1 MGITI
6 EVYRSRIGSHHNFT
20 NCRNRLHCFK
30 GKVWNQILIM
40 IYFNTFCFPYLKSQ
54 LKKAKSNR
62 EVCQWYVQ
70 MIYYHVYVPL
80 LLRLSNDVEE
90 NPGPRTI
97 NDIVDP
103 TYTVHADFNQGN
115 ELMFGMN
122 AGKQCVA
129 MSLYAIVYKEIKSV
143 NIWDRIMLNSILICG
158 NSLYSII
165 SQNINKNY
173 LLLTDV
179 PEFVDIENHTFNLQ
193 YSNSFSGALHMCE
206 DSLPYVTL
214 EHALNE
220 VFLTLHYNSCLLTIG
235 MNTVAIVMPFP
246 GVFKVFDSHSRD
258 LFGRLSELGYCVL
271 ISVEGVE
278 NLGEYFQL
286 TSMSNAVIL
295 FELKGVTCIDN
306 DMGTELSARVLSKL
320 NTKQIR
326 IQNETTEQREARLA
340 KMREYN
346 NSNRAKR
353 QNETTEQREAR
364 LQKMREYIKNSRKRT
379 KTNET
384 TKQRE
389 ARLAKMREYKNSKK
403 GTRTNETTEQREARL
418 ARERE
423 RKRASR
429 KRASS
434 QKQSEKKSDYSSH
447 PIGEETSN
455 PISNSFLGENTD
467 KLALVRR
474 FHNSVSA
481 GPLYICT
488 CCDQLWYKHSVLPA
502 DRVRMV
508 NPDMTKFLQSI
519 RSVDGIEWV
528 CQTCNN
534 HLKKGKVPPC
544 AIANGMQFPEKP
556 SFFDLNELECRLI
569 APRLAFHKIFQA
581 PRGGQLKITGNVVN
595 VPADVNST
603 VNMLPRLSDETGT
616 IKVQLK
622 RRLQYKSSALS
633 LNIRPHKVM
642 QAAAWLVNTSPLY
655 EGEGITI
662 DQNWLRSLPV
672 SADETCDSIEMQN
685 DADNETTSNIPD
697 DQWSEDEAEIPA
709 GTTDSMLTTSDFVS
723 DNEKQEIYNFAPG
736 EGNKPLSVFRDQFSE
751 EMAYPG
757 IFLGQK
763 RPDEKE
769 RLRNV
774 HYSEICKSELRRSD
788 RRAAMCV
795 ENIFFKAKKLQMKF
809 LIGQSQIALRKN
821 KVGNRT
827 LTAGVLKTTEGLQSL
842 INHDD
847 GFRFLKTLRGSPPY
861 FEKAK
866 KDLFAMIRQLGPASL
881 FCSFSSAETKWNHLL
896 RILGKLIDHKDYSA
910 EELNNLTWEEKCRL
924 IQSDPVTCARH
935 FDFQFNSFLKDV
947 LMSELAPL
955 GKIKDWFYRVE
966 YQQRG
971 SPHIHMLIWLDNA
984 PVFGVD
990 KDEDVVAYI
999 DRIITC
1005 SKPESDP
1012 ELQDLVNRQTH
1023 RHSHT
1028 CRKKSKKICRFN
1040 YPQPPMR
1047 CTQILYPLDNDICPA
1062 VVKSSKELW
1071 KSMKNELNDFKEG
1084 KDITFGELLQEL
1096 DVSERQYIL
1105 AIRSSLNSPTIFLK
1119 RGPNELRINNYN
1131 PTCLRAWRANMDIQ
1145 YVLDVYACA
1154 MYIVSYISKAQKG
1167 MSELLRKAVEEAKEG
1182 NTNIKQQV
1190 RDIGNKFLNSVEISA
1205 QEAVYVVLQL
1215 PMRKA
1220 SRSVI
1225 FINTSPPAERVE
1237 LLKPLSEIENL
1248 SDDCEEIQS
1257 GGLLKRYTKRPECM
1271 QNITLADWAAWYD
1284 SCGKKGYRKTNKKC
1298 DVDNLL
1304 LENEEEENDDE
1315 LLNDN
1320 PGVSTG
1326 SKELKKRTQA
1336 RIIRSVWFN
1345 KEAQPEKHYREL
1357 LMLFTSWR
1365 NEETDLLK
1373 NYSTFEEHY
1382 LARRDEI
1389 SEQMQQYAICSED
1402 LNEVGN
1408 HLQECDDDA
1417 YDIIAPVTQDAERQD
1432 EDEGCTDT
1440 HPDLNETFDHLSDNL
1455 GIPSTQQNNEPLIL
1469 NEMQDDEYRGLVQM
1483 LNKKQRE
1490 FFYHALHLIKTSE
1503 KPFYAFLSGGGG
1515 VGKSHLIK
1523 SIYQAALKYYNSR
1536 TGEDFRRIQ
1545 ILLLAPTGKA
1555 AYLIKGNTIHSA
1567 FGIPASQ
1574 SLKNYKPLDSGRL
1587 NTMRCELGALKLI
1600 LLDEVSMVGNSMFI
1614 VQLNNRLKDLK
1625 GSKDDFGGV
1634 SIITLGDLFQL
1645 KPVMDGYVFTDVQ
1658 CLNSYNIL
1666 APNLWRKYF
1675 KMFELDEIMRQ
1686 RESKMFAEILNRLRE
1701 GNHTASDLQKLK
1713 GRCVEESECPT
1724 EAPRLFIQNSLVDQY
1739 NDKVHQSFDSV
1750 SKYTIKAHDSVI
1762 GACSTELKEK
1772 IMRQIPYVPLKNS
1785 KQLLIN

>member
-1 MGITI
+1 
-6 EVYRSRIGSHHNFT
+6 
-20 NCRNRLHCFK
+20 
-30 GKVWNQILIM
+30 
-40 IYFNTFCFPYLKSQ
+40 
-54 LKKAKSNR
+54 
-62 EVCQWYVQ
+62 
-70 MIYYHVYVPL
+70 
-80 LLRLSNDVEE
+80 
-90 NPGPRTI
+90 
-97 NDIVDP
+97 
-103 TYTVHADFNQGN
+103 
-115 ELMFGMN
+115 
-122 AGKQCVA
+122 
-129 MSLYAIVYKEIKSV
+129 
-143 NIWDRIMLNSILICG
+143 
-158 NSLYSII
+158 
-165 SQNINKNY
+165 
-173 LLLTDV
+173 
-179 PEFVDIENHTFNLQ
+179 
-193 YSNSFSGALHMCE
+193 
-206 DSLPYVTL
+206 
-214 EHALNE
+214 
-220 VFLTLHYNSCLLTIG
+220 
-235 MNTVAIVMPFP
+235 
-246 GVFKVFDSHSRD
+246 
-258 LFGRLSELGYCVL
+258 
-271 ISVEGVE
+271 
-278 NLGEYFQL
+278 
-286 TSMSNAVIL
+286 
-295 FELKGVTCIDN
+295 
-306 DMGTELSARVLSKL
+306 
-320 NTKQIR
+320 
-326 IQNETTEQREARLA
+326 
-340 KMREYN
+340 
-346 NSNRAKR
+346 
-353 QNETTEQREAR
+353 
-364 LQKMREYIKNSRKRT
+364 
-379 KTNET
+379 
-384 TKQRE
+384 
-389 ARLAKMREYKNSKK
+389 
-403 GTRTNETTEQREARL
+403 
-418 ARERE
+418 
-423 RKRASR
+423 
-429 KRASS
+429 
-434 QKQSEKKSDYSSH
+434 
-447 PIGEETSN
+447 
-455 PISNSFLGENTD
+455 
-467 KLALVRR
+467 
-474 FHNSVSA
+474 
-481 GPLYICT
+481 
-488 CCDQLWYKHSVLPA
+488 
-502 DRVRMV
+502 
-508 NPDMTKFLQSI
+508 
-519 RSVDGIEWV
+519 
-528 CQTCNN
+528 
-534 HLKKGKVPPC
+534 
-544 AIANGMQFPEKP
+544 
-556 SFFDLNELECRLI
+556 
-569 APRLAFHKIFQA
+569 
-581 PRGGQLKITGNVVN
+581 
-595 VPADVNST
+595 
-603 VNMLPRLSDETGT
+603 MLPRLPDETGT

-672 SADETCDSIEMQN
+672 SADESCGSIETQN
-685 DADNETTSNIPD
+685 DACNETTSNIPD

-763 RPDEKE
+763 RPDDKE

-821 KVGNRT
+821 KMGNRT

-896 RILGKLIDHKDYSA
+896 RILGKLIDHKDYSD

-935 FDFQFNSFLKDV
+935 FDFQFNTFLKDV

-1028 CRKKSKKICRFN
+1028 CRKKSKNICRFN

-1047 CTQILYPLDNDICPA
+1047 CTQILYPLDNDTSPA
-1062 VVKSSKELW
+1062 VAKSSKELW
-1071 KSMKNELNDFKEG
+1071 KSMKNKLNDFKEG
-1084 KDITFGELLQEL
+1084 KDITFDELLQEL

-1105 AIRSSLNSPTIFLK
+1105 AIQSSLKSPTIFLK
-1119 RGPNELRINNYN
+1119 RSPNELRINNYN
-1131 PTCLRAWRANMDIQ
+1131 RKCLRAWRANMDIQ

-1215 PMRKA
+1215 PMTKA
-1220 SRSVI
+1220 SRSVV

-1237 LLKPLSEIENL
+1237 LLKPLCEIENL

-1257 GGLLKRYTKRPECM
+1257 GGLLKRYIERPERM
-1271 QNITLADWAAWYD
+1271 SNITLADWAAWYD
-1284 SCGKKGYRKTNKKC
+1284 SCGKKSYRKTNKRC

-1315 LLNDN
+1315 LLDDN
-1320 PGVSTG
+1320 SGVSTEN
-1326 SKELKKRTQA
+1326 KELKKRTQA

-1389 SEQMQQYAICSED
+1389 GEQMQQYAICCED

-1417 YDIIAPVTQDAERQD
+1417 YDTIAPATQDVERQD
-1432 EDEGCTDT
+1432 QDEGCTDT

-1455 GIPSTQQNNEPLIL
+1455 GVPSTQQNSEPLIL
-1469 NEMQDDEYRGLVQM
+1469 NEMLDDEYRCLVQM

-1536 TGEDFRRIQ
+1536 AGQDFRRVQ
-1545 ILLLAPTGKA
+1545 IFLLAPTGKA

-1600 LLDEVSMVGNSMFI
+1600 LLDEISMVGNSMFT

-1625 GSKDDFGGV
+1625 GSKEDFGGV

-1713 GRCVEESECPT
+1713 ERCVDESKCPT
-1724 EAPRLFIQNSLVDQY
+1724 EAPRLFIQNAVVDEY
-1739 NDKVHQSFDSV
+1739 NDKVYQSFDSV
-1750 SKYTIKAHDSVI
+1750 DKYTIKAQDSVI
-1762 GACSTELKEK
+1762 GACSAELKEK

-1785 KQLLIN
+1785 KQLAHKLNIAVGQRTEIAINIRTDDGMTNGASNVIKRIHLTNDSKPSGLVWVQFDYDDVGRKTRHENRNLYTRSIPNTWTPIKPVTTQFAVGKTKSAQVVRKQFPLRPASAKTVHRSQGDTQSQVVVNLNTRRTIPHIHYVALSRVTTIIEGLYITDLCESKISVDPKVVQEMQLLRNECKLDLCFTPLYMLANTDLKICYLNARSLHKHIEDVRKDINYLSADITIFTETRFSQNDPDEMYAIEGYELFRNDENSNVNRPYHGTAVYSRLRMLNGYPCARNCHGIEVTIARTVEHPDLIIIGIYRSPRVVLSSLLSAIRTTLEENPSFQVIFMGDFNVNWLDEVERRSLYNVMINENGLEQHISSCTTDNGTLIDHLYTNLIEEDVQAGTLETYFSDHKAIWASVKVKK

>member
-1 MGITI
+1 
-6 EVYRSRIGSHHNFT
+6 
-20 NCRNRLHCFK
+20 
-30 GKVWNQILIM
+30 
-40 IYFNTFCFPYLKSQ
+40 
-54 LKKAKSNR
+54 
-62 EVCQWYVQ
+62 
-70 MIYYHVYVPL
+70 
-80 LLRLSNDVEE
+80 
-90 NPGPRTI
+90 
-97 NDIVDP
+97 
-103 TYTVHADFNQGN
+103 
-115 ELMFGMN
+115 
-122 AGKQCVA
+122 
-129 MSLYAIVYKEIKSV
+129 
-143 NIWDRIMLNSILICG
+143 
-158 NSLYSII
+158 
-165 SQNINKNY
+165 
-173 LLLTDV
+173 
-179 PEFVDIENHTFNLQ
+179 
-193 YSNSFSGALHMCE
+193 
-206 DSLPYVTL
+206 
-214 EHALNE
+214 
-220 VFLTLHYNSCLLTIG
+220 
-235 MNTVAIVMPFP
+235 
-246 GVFKVFDSHSRD
+246 
-258 LFGRLSELGYCVL
+258 
-271 ISVEGVE
+271 
-278 NLGEYFQL
+278 
-286 TSMSNAVIL
+286 
-295 FELKGVTCIDN
+295 
-306 DMGTELSARVLSKL
+306 
-320 NTKQIR
+320 
-326 IQNETTEQREARLA
+326 
-340 KMREYN
+340 
-346 NSNRAKR
+346 
-353 QNETTEQREAR
+353 
-364 LQKMREYIKNSRKRT
+364 
-379 KTNET
+379 
-384 TKQRE
+384 
-389 ARLAKMREYKNSKK
+389 
-403 GTRTNETTEQREARL
+403 
-418 ARERE
+418 
-423 RKRASR
+423 
-429 KRASS
+429 
-434 QKQSEKKSDYSSH
+434 
-447 PIGEETSN
+447 
-455 PISNSFLGENTD
+455 
-467 KLALVRR
+467 
-474 FHNSVSA
+474 
-481 GPLYICT
+481 
-488 CCDQLWYKHSVLPA
+488 
-502 DRVRMV
+502 
-508 NPDMTKFLQSI
+508 MT
-519 RSVDGIEWV
+519 
-528 CQTCNN
+528 
-534 HLKKGKVPPC
+534 
-544 AIANGMQFPEKP
+544 
-556 SFFDLNELECRLI
+556 
-569 APRLAFHKIFQA
+569 
-581 PRGGQLKITGNVVN
+581 
-595 VPADVNST
+595 
-603 VNMLPRLSDETGT
+603 
-616 IKVQLK
+616 
-622 RRLQYKSSALS
+622 
-633 LNIRPHKVM
+633 
-642 QAAAWLVNTSPLY
+642 
-655 EGEGITI
+655 
-662 DQNWLRSLPV
+662 
-672 SADETCDSIEMQN
+672 ADETCDTIETQN
-685 DADNETTSNIPD
+685 DADDESTSNTPD

-709 GTTDSMLTTSDFVS
+709 GTTDSMLTISDFVS

-763 RPDEKE
+763 RPGDKE

-821 KVGNRT
+821 KMGNRT
-827 LTAGVLKTTEGLQSL
+827 LTAGVLKTTEGLQNL

-896 RILGKLIDHKDYSA
+896 RILGKLIDDKDYSD

-935 FDFQFNSFLKDV
+935 FDFQFNTFLKDV

-999 DRIITC
+999 DRVITC
-1005 SKPESDP
+1005 RKPESDP

-1028 CRKKSKKICRFN
+1028 CRKKSKNICRFN

-1047 CTQILYPLDNDICPA
+1047 CIQILYPLDDDMFPA

-1071 KSMKNELNDFKEG
+1071 KTMKNKLNDLKEG
-1084 KDITFGELLQEL
+1084 KDITFDQLLTEL

-1105 AIRSSLNSPTIFLK
+1105 AIRSSLNTPTIFLK
-1119 RGPNELRINNYN
+1119 RSPNELRINNYN
-1131 PTCLRAWRANMDIQ
+1131 PTCLRAWRANIDIQ

-1167 MSELLRKAVEEAKEG
+1167 MSELLRKAVQEAKEG

-1190 RDIGNKFLNSVEISA
+1190 RDVGNKFLNSVEISA

-1225 FINTSPPAERVE
+1225 FINTSPPTERIE

-1257 GGLLKRYTKRPECM
+1257 GGLLKRYIERPVCM
-1271 QNITLADWAAWYD
+1271 QNVTLADWAGWYD
-1284 SCGKKGYRKTNKKC
+1284 SCGEKGYRKTNKC

-1304 LENEEEENDDE
+1304 LENEDEENDDE
-1315 LLNDN
+1315 LLDDN
-1320 PGVSTG
+1320 PGVSSTR
-1326 SKELKKRTQA
+1326 SKGLKKRTKA

-1357 LMLFTSWR
+1357 IMLFTSWR

-1389 SEQMQQYAICSED
+1389 SEQMQQYAICIED

-1417 YDIIAPVTQDAERQD
+1417 YDTIAPVTQDVERQD

-1469 NEMQDDEYRGLVQM
+1469 NEMQDDEYRGFVQM

-1536 TGEDFRRIQ
+1536 AGEDFRRIQ

-1567 FGIPASQ
+1567 FGIPANQ

-1600 LLDEVSMVGNSMFI
+1600 ILDEVSMVGNSMFT
-1614 VQLNNRLKDLK
+1614 VQSNNRLKDLK
-1625 GSKDDFGGV
+1625 GSKEDFGGV

-1645 KPVMDGYVFTDVQ
+1645 KPVMDGYVLTDVQ

-1701 GNHTASDLQKLK
+1701 GNHAASDLQKLK
-1713 GRCVEESECPT
+1713 ERCVDESECPT
-1724 EAPRLFIQNSLVDQY
+1724 EAPRLFIQNALVDEY
-1739 NDKVHQSFDSV
+1739 NDKVYQSFDSV
-1750 SKYTIKAHDSVI
+1750 NKYTIKAQDSVML
-1762 GACSTELKEK
+1762 S
-1772 IMRQIPYVPLKNS
+1772 
-1785 KQLLIN
+1785 